1 MSQDHKNRPL
11 GLIAILIALTVFC
24 TTTTSW
30 AKPIDFSGGVN
41 NEYEYEEI
49 VFVAGKPIKFIGEAK
64 VTEKEKDNEITVSY
78 KFDLEPEDKSIEGS
92 LKRSINYTTQLIPKS
107 DKGQTIGQ
115 TEISKYSEKIQIDED
130 TFELED
136 YQFSKSEVIDQRPA
150 SDFYSGSIKGRKY
163 YTINKN
169 QGSITID
176 ITGGDVGYENF
187 WGSTNTQLLTY
198 LINSTRNVAE
208 GSNEAITWEGAVE
221 VTVSDSLTKNL
232 RYSDN
237 QASLS
242 SFDGGYLKTTS
253 RELVSRYEYNLPRM
267 NETELDNIARDRG
280 SISLSKSMV
289 PKVERLVVPKFRDLG
304 GHWAESQI
312 SKLYSLEVFDEAS
325 QFFTPDIPM
334 TRLEFTKAVMKA
346 CNIRPTMEEE
356 KKSRSRRK
364 NKEEEVSPFSDILTE
379 DENYPYIKE
388 AFEKG
393 LIFGDLNGKFEPN
406 KSLTRVQAIAIL
418 IRALGFENRAP
429 APGYYLHFSDNAEIP
444 AWAKDS
450 IYEAKELGI
459 VQGDNANNI
468 CPNKKMTRAEASS
481 MLVRFLEFL
490 EKDLQKDY
498 RENIIN
504 Y

>member
-1 MSQDHKNRPL
+1 MKKV
-11 GLIAILIALTVFC
+11 IAILAALVIAC
-24 TTTTSW
+24 TSTASF
-30 AKPIDFSGGVN
+30 AKPVDFAGGVS

-49 VFVAGKPIKFIGEAK
+49 VFITGQPIKFIGEVK
-64 VTEKEKDNEITVSY
+64 VSERERNDELTISY
-78 KFDLEPEDKSIEGS
+78 KFDLEPEDKSIKGS
-92 LKRSINYTTQLIPKS
+92 LKKTISYTTLFTPKS

-115 TEISKYSEKIQIDED
+115 TEVSKYSEKIVIDKD
-130 TFELED
+130 TYELKD
-136 YQFSKSEVIDQRPA
+136 YQFSQSQVIDQRPA

-169 QGSITID
+169 QGSVTLH

-187 WGSTNTQLLTY
+187 WGRTETQILSY
-198 LINSTRNVAE
+198 LIESNRGIGENSNDAV
-208 GSNEAITWEGAVE
+208 TWEGSVE

-237 QASLS
+237 QANLS
-242 SFDGGYLKTTS
+242 SFDGGYIRTTS
-253 RELVSRYEYNLPRM
+253 SEIVSRYEYNLPKM
-267 NETELDNIARDRG
+267 NDTKSSKTSRNKGTIN
-280 SISLSKSMV
+280 LSRTLV

-312 SKLYSLEVFDEAS
+312 SKLYSLEVFDEIS
-325 QFFTPDIPM
+325 QFFTPDIPL

-346 CNIRPTMEEE
+346 CNIRPSMVEE
-356 KKSRSRRK
+356 KKSRTSRS
-364 NKEEEVSPFSDILTE
+364 NKSAEISPFVDISTE
-379 DENYPYIKE
+379 DINYPYIKE
-388 AFEKG
+388 AYDKG
-393 LIFGDLNGKFEPN
+393 IVKGDLTKMFEPDEP
-406 KSLTRVQAIAIL
+406 LTKAQAISIL

-429 APGYYLHFSDNAEIP
+429 APGYYLTFLDNNQIP
-444 AWAKDS
+444 VWAKDS
-450 IYEAKELGI
+450 IYVARELGI

-468 CPNKKMTRAEASS
+468 SPNKTMTRAEASS

>member
-1 MSQDHKNRPL
+1 MKKI
-11 GLIAILIALTVFC
+11 IAIFIALIILSTSNI
-24 TTTTSW
+24 SW

-41 NEYEYEEI
+41 NEYIYEEV
-49 VFVAGKPIKFIGEAK
+49 VFLTGEPIKFVGEVK

-78 KFDLEPEDKSIEGS
+78 KFELEPEDKTISGS
-92 LKRSINYTTQLIPKS
+92 LKRTINYVTTLTSKN

-115 TEISKYSEKIQIDED
+115 TEVTKYSEKIKINDDEY
-130 TFELED
+130 ELAN
-136 YQFSKSEVIDQRPA
+136 YQFSRSEVIDERPA
-150 SDFYSGSIKGRKY
+150 SDFYSGSIKARKY

-169 QGSITID
+169 QGSVTVD

-187 WGSTNTQLLTY
+187 WGSTDTQLITY
-198 LINSTRNVAE
+198 IIASTRSTAQ
-208 GSNEAITWEGAVE
+208 GSNDVITWEGTVDLQ
-221 VTVSDSLTKNL
+221 VSDSLTKNL

-237 QASLS
+237 QANLS
-242 SFDGGYLKTTS
+242 SFDGGYIKTTS
-253 RELVSRYEYNLPRM
+253 RELVSRYQYNLPKMDGLEPNSKTR
-267 NETELDNIARDRG
+267 NRG
-280 SISLSKSMV
+280 TINLSKSMV

-304 GHWAESQI
+304 GHWAESYI
-312 SKLYSLEVFDEAS
+312 SKLYSLEVFDETS

-346 CNIRPTMEEE
+346 CNIRPTLTEE
-356 KKSRSRRK
+356 KKSSRLSRK
-364 NKEEEVSPFSDILTE
+364 NKVVEISPFLDISTE

-393 LIFGDLNGKFEPN
+393 LIFGDISGNFRPN
-406 KSLTRVQAIAIL
+406 DSLTKAEAISIL

-429 APGYYLHFSDNAEIP
+429 APGYYLTFSDSSQIP
-444 AWAKDS
+444 SWAKDS
-450 IYEAKELGI
+450 IYVAREIGL
-459 VQGDNANNI
+459 VQGDNANKI
-468 CPNKKMTRAEASS
+468 SPNKKMTRAEASA

-490 EKDLQKDY
+490 EKDLQRDY